1 MSEYDH
7 RTANDLRETLAAI
20 SGLLDQL
27 DGLAET
33 EAALQEK
40 KRQAEEIIKDL
51 NEDFNRDFYAAQ
63 RQASRMKEEIEKP
76 KAELA
81 KLRRIHYGYD
91 TLRDTIEGLEKQIE
105 ANKPLEAKR
114 AALLSKPVT
123 LPRGADETAQRYLN
137 EIRPACEKHD
147 TDRQKIHSELI
158 HLAGVLLTDAKSL
171 SWYQTRNY
179 PETSVTSLQ
188 NALDRMQK
196 GMYLSNL

>member
-91 TLRDTIEGLEKQIE
+91 TLRETIEGLEKQIE

-123 LPRGADETAQRYLN
+123 LPRGATEAAQTYLN
-137 EIRPACEKHD
+137 EIKPDCQKHD
-147 TDRQKIHSELI
+147 TDRERIHSELI
-158 HLAGVLLTDAKSL
+158 HLAGVLLSDSKAL
-171 SWYQTRNY
+171 SWYQARNY

-188 NALDRMQK
+188 DALDRMKK
-196 GMYLSNL
+196 GLYLSNL